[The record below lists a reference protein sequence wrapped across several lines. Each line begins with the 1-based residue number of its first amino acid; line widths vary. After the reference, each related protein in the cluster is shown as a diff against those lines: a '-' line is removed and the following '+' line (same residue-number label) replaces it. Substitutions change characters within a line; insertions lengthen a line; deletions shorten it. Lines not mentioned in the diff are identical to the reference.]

1 MNFIDSFCSN
11 IKKVIALI
19 ALMLL
24 LTLVIL
30 IFTHTSLG
38 YFLVLLPITL
48 LIIYLLHKIKK
59 LDQENAFIYNSVLV
73 ILLFIF
79 ILFDLRK
86 DIVLL
91 GCFAY
96 IIHLLMAY
104 HLILKPSAIT
114 QQQEKNDIESDTI
127 NVTGSFITYADI
139 YPTTARTT
147 GLKAVLSGDRVLSK
161 KRSVSTANGTSTKTA
176 RNGRKTKAAE
186 PLNNLRRRSY
196 TWASFFCAQKSGLTK
211 VRPLINDWWR
221 RGESNS

>member
-30 IFTHTSLG
+30 IFTHTSLS

-48 LIIYLLHKIKK
+48 LIIYLLDKIKK
-59 LDQENAFIYNSVLV
+59 LDPENAFIYNSVLV

-104 HLILKPSAIT
+104 HLILKPPAIT

-127 NVTGSFITYADI
+127 NVTGSFITYDDTC
-139 YPTTARTT
+139 P
-147 GLKAVLSGDRVLSK
+147 D
-161 KRSVSTANGTSTKTA
+161 
-176 RNGRKTKAAE
+176 
-186 PLNNLRRRSY
+186 
-196 TWASFFCAQKSGLTK
+196 
-211 VRPLINDWWR
+211 D
-221 RGESNS
+221 GEHIFWHSLLL

>member
-59 LDQENAFIYNSVLV
+59 LDPENAFIYNSVLV

-104 HLILKPSAIT
+104 HLILKPPAIT
-114 QQQEKNDIESDTI
+114 QQQKKNDIESDTI
-127 NVTGSFITYADI
+127 NVTGSFITPTPA
-139 YPTTARTT
+139 PTTARTMA
-147 GLKAVLSGDRVLSK
+147 LKAALSGDRVLSK
-161 KRSVSTANGTSTKTA
+161 KISVSTANGTSTKTA

-196 TWASFFCAQKSGLTK
+196 AWASFLRTK
-211 VRPLINDWWR
+211 KRSYQSKTAN
-221 RGESNS
+221 

>member
-59 LDQENAFIYNSVLV
+59 LDLENAFIYNSVLV
-73 ILLFIF
+73 ILIFIF

-104 HLILKPSAIT
+104 HLILKPPAIT

-127 NVTGSFITYADI
+127 NVTGSFITYDVTCPDDGED
-139 YPTTARTT
+139 YGPE
-147 GLKAVLSGDRVLSK
+147 G
-161 KRSVSTANGTSTKTA
+161 SVI
-176 RNGRKTKAAE
+176 
-186 PLNNLRRRSY
+186 
-196 TWASFFCAQKSGLTK
+196 W
-211 VRPLINDWWR
+211 
-221 RGESNS
+221 

>member
-11 IKKVIALI
+11 IKKVLALI

-30 IFTHTSLG
+30 FFTHTSLG

-59 LDQENAFIYNSVLV
+59 LDPENAFIYNSVLV

-104 HLILKPSAIT
+104 HLILKPPAIT

-127 NVTGSFITYADI
+127 NVTGSFITYADTCPDDGEDYGPEGSVIWGPRTIEEKI
-139 YPTTARTT
+139 YI
-147 GLKAVLSGDRVLSK
+147 
-161 KRSVSTANGTSTKTA
+161 NGKW
-176 RNGRKTKAAE
+176 
-186 PLNNLRRRSY
+186 Y
-196 TWASFFCAQKSGLTK
+196 
-211 VRPLINDWWR
+211 IN
-221 RGESNS
+221 ENSEEWEENEGC